1 MTKLAEDRVPVIIG
15 VGQIN
20 DRPENLADGLD
31 SIGLMLAALRD
42 AEKDS
47 GTDVLSKLDWLG
59 VEDQMTF
66 PNPAHH
72 LDLAKQLPRVPRE
85 VVRTYDPSG
94 DGPMG
99 LLNEAANLIAA
110 GRISVA
116 ATTGGE
122 AFRTASKRAQE
133 ERDRNPGAAKADLM
147 AEASAAIALPHA
159 KPYGLISPSEIYPLY
174 EQATRAAWG
183 QTLEEA
189 QAETGAI
196 WSGNSKAAAANPYA
210 WLRKETSAQ
219 EIIEPTA
226 DNRMINYPYTK
237 LMVANPSVNQGAA
250 VIVTSLAMAKKLG
263 VAEDRIVY
271 VGHGAKAYEIDD
283 YLRRENFTESKSMAM
298 SINKT
303 LEFNGVTA
311 KDLDHVEL
319 YSCFPCVPKMAR
331 RILDWPLDKPHSVY
345 GGLTFGG
352 APVGNCMTHAACA
365 MVDKLRA
372 DHKNAKGL
380 IFANGGFASHSHTI
394 LLSRQ
399 PGKDADKVVD
409 YDCQAL
415 ADATRGPAPEFIE
428 SYEGPATIESY
439 CMNYDRK
446 GAPAYAA
453 VVARTPKGDRFL
465 AHVPGEDE
473 AVLNFLAG
481 AQGEPV
487 GAAGRAVRMEDGR
500 QRWTR

>member
-1 MTKLAEDRVPVIIG
+1 MTQIAEDRVPVVIG

-31 SIGLMLAALRD
+31 SIGLMLAALKA
-42 AEKDS
+42 AEADS
-47 GTDVLSKLDWLG
+47 GTNVLSKLEWLG

-72 LDLAKQLPRVPRE
+72 LDLAKQLPKVPRE

-99 LLNEAANLIAA
+99 LINEAANLIAA

-133 ERDRNPGAAKADLM
+133 EREKNPGAAKADLM
-147 AEASAAIALPHA
+147 AEASEAIALPHA
-159 KPYGLISPSEIYPLY
+159 KPYGMITPSEIYPLY

-183 QTLEEA
+183 QTLAEA

-196 WSGNSKAAAANPYA
+196 WAGNSKAAAANPHA
-210 WLRKETSAQ
+210 WLRRETSAQ

-250 VIVTSLAMAKKLG
+250 VIITSLAVAKALG
-263 VAEDRIVY
+263 VAEDKLVY
-271 VGHGAKAYEIDD
+271 VGHGAKAYELDD

-298 SINKT
+298 SINKA
-303 LEFNGVTA
+303 LEFNGLTA

-331 RILDWPLDKPHSVY
+331 RVLGWPLDKPHSVY

-352 APVGNCMTHAACA
+352 APVGNCMTHAAAA
-365 MVDKLRA
+365 MVDKLRG
-372 DHKNAKGL
+372 DHKDAKGL
-380 IFANGGFASHSHTI
+380 VFANGGFASHSHSVVF
-394 LLSRQ
+394 SRR
-399 PGKDADKVVD
+399 PGKDADKVVN

-415 ADATRGPAPEFIE
+415 ADAERGPAPQFLD
-428 SYEGPATIESY
+428 SYVGPGTIESFAMPY
-439 CMNYDRK
+439 GRK
-446 GAPAYAA
+446 GEPAYAA
-453 VVARTPKGDRFL
+453 VVARTPAGDRFL
-465 AHVPGEDE
+465 AHVPGDD
-473 AVLNFLAG
+473 AAMLAFLAG
-481 AQGEPV
+481 AEGEPV
-487 GAAGRAVRMEDGR
+487 GTRGEAVRMEDGR